1 MHPRQQGK
9 VTDPRPVPT
18 PSIWGLLL
26 ATVVPAL
33 YVLWVGVAIP
43 VAGAGEEASS
53 AEEASFIILSVVALA
68 AALLA
73 VSLGAIGVLMKRRD
87 PHLYRWQWVGWL
99 AMALGIGE
107 AAVYV
112 GGWLDWWP
120 SL

>member
-1 MHPRQQGK
+1 MHRRQQGK

-43 VAGAGEEASS
+43 VAGAGEQVSS
-53 AEEASFIILSVVALA
+53 AEETSFITLSVVALV

-73 VSLGAIGVLMKRRD
+73 VALGAIGVAMKRRD
-87 PHLYRWQWVGWL
+87 PHLYRWQWVGLL
-99 AMALGIGE
+99 AMGLGIFE
-107 AAVYV
+107 TVVYI